1 MTTIDRIPQDTQ
13 TPSAPLNPPV
23 DGPATTANPLTELGP
38 RLRAARHARGWSQDR
53 VAKPEFTKSYVSAV
67 ERGKARPSLKAL
79 ELMSRRLGVS
89 SSDLLNMV
97 TLPDGV
103 RPDPVTQQ
111 AEIAYQLDQVQH
123 RLDTAQPR
131 EALRLLDMLEGG
143 SVPGLDQ
150 AAADSVFR
158 LAYLRALAQ
167 LQVGDPGAAHQALA
181 VALLQATVLPNGEE
195 SVERVHT
202 RIGEAYAQQ
211 NLPALARDE
220 YERGLAAIERGVV
233 HDPSLRLAIYHRLAN
248 TYWVLGEIESALD
261 IYRATHAL
269 RAELPTLERQAA
281 LYWDVSTAYRNAGN
295 PTDAQRAASR
305 ALGMAEGAQ
314 NLTVLAQLH
323 IQFAQILSERQEYSA
338 AEAALAQ
345 AQALLANSGNHNG
358 RSLLHQQYA
367 LLELQRGQVADA
379 VAHAAAALAF
389 GGLGTA
395 PPSSADTTAESA
407 ETLAVQL
414 GALRTAGCVAEAQG
428 DPTQADRLFQQALQL
443 AAARTAGE
451 LAAELARSYAEVLA
465 ARGRHEEANHY
476 YRQAVE
482 QRRPPRNR

>member
-1 MTTIDRIPQDTQ
+1 
-13 TPSAPLNPPV
+13 
-23 DGPATTANPLTELGP
+23 
-38 RLRAARHARGWSQDR
+38 

-97 TLPDGV
+97 ILPDGACS
-103 RPDPVTQQ
+103 DPATQQ
-111 AEIAYQLDQVQH
+111 AEIAYQLDRVQH
-123 RLDTAQPR
+123 TLDTAQPR
-131 EALRLLDMLEGG
+131 EALRLLDALEGG

-150 AAADSVFR
+150 APADSVFR

-181 VALLQATVLPNGEE
+181 VALLQAAVLPDGGE

-202 RIGEAYAQQ
+202 RIGEAYTQQ

-220 YERGLAAIERGVV
+220 HERGLAAIECDVV
-233 HDPSLRLAIYHRLAN
+233 QDLSLRLAIYHRLAN
-248 TYWVLGEIESALD
+248 AYWDLGEIESALAT
-261 IYRATHAL
+261 YHAARALHE
-269 RAELPTLERQAA
+269 ELPTLERQAA

-295 PTDAQRAASR
+295 PADAQRTASR

-323 IQFAQILSERQEYSA
+323 IQFAQILIERQDYST

-345 AQALLANSGNHNG
+345 AQVLLATSGNHNG

-367 LLELQRGQVADA
+367 LLELQRGQVAA
-379 VAHAAAALAF
+379 AAAHAAQALAF
-389 GGLGTA
+389 GSIGAVLE
-395 PPSSADTTAESA
+395 SADATAESA
-407 ETLAVQL
+407 ETVGVHL
-414 GALRTAGCVAEAQG
+414 GALRTAGRVAEAQG
-428 DPTQADRLFQQALQL
+428 DPTQADRLFQQALQI

-451 LAAELARSYAEVLA
+451 PAAELAHSYAEVLA

-476 YRQAVE
+476 YRQAFE
-482 QRRPPRNR
+482 QRRRSRSR